1 MTAILEAFRGLLGF
15 GSAAAYLTLIVSLRS
30 EEAATSTGVLVAIV
44 CLILRGLLPRGFLR
58 SLGTAASAPA
68 GTAGRL
74 PTPFRWLR
82 SALAA
87 AAGAFALLPLVL
99 PDEVPFN
106 SGPPLTLGLV
116 IAFATAELYVALA
129 SRGLFGPPDAA
140 GRRLT
145 GADFGLLV
153 LLPLYLLLIANGAF
167 LTSGDNKATRLLGP
181 LLVHERSLDLSLL
194 PEFQREPDHYSAV
207 RVGGRLLP
215 SFPLGTGILTVP
227 YAVLATQ
234 SSGPDYPFGLVNRW
248 ERHVSALFLSAAAAA
263 FFYSLRRRYGDG
275 PAVATTFVFA
285 VATAAFSS
293 VGQALFSM
301 TGEVVLLAVA
311 LLLLIPPGRS
321 AAAAAGAGFVLGAA
335 FLCRPTALL
344 PSAALTLWLLPA
356 GRRRLLLPFLAAL
369 AVSIGAVIALHV
381 GLYGNVLGG
390 YGLLNL
396 GAGRWGLSLG
406 EGLLGVLVS
415 PSRGALVWFPY
426 LLAVPVG
433 IGAVRQNPDL
443 RALFGAALLSVLAN
457 LALSAGYYKWWG
469 GYSLG
474 PRLTA
479 EAAPF
484 IALLTLPLLLGFRR
498 LPAVGRAVILAL
510 VAMAAGTQLL
520 GVTSGP
526 AIDWNVTVSV
536 DRNRAALWS
545 VRDSQ
550 ILAAWWTGW
559 YPSWKA
565 PARGETD
572 GGAKAR

>member
-1 MTAILEAFRGLLGF
+1 MTAILEAFRGFLGF

-30 EEAATSTGVLVAIV
+30 DAAATSTGVLVAIV
-44 CLILRGLLPRGFLR
+44 CLILRGFLPGGFFR

-68 GTAGRL
+68 GTAGRF

-82 SALAA
+82 TALAA

-106 SGPPLTLGLV
+106 SGPPFTLGLV

-129 SRGLFGPPDAA
+129 SRGLFGHPDAA

-181 LLVHERSLDLSLL
+181 LLVHEGSLDLSLL
-194 PEFQREPDHYSAV
+194 PEFQREPDHYAAV
-207 RVGGRLLP
+207 KVGGRLLP

-227 YAVLATQ
+227 YAALASQ
-234 SSGPDYPFGLVNRW
+234 SSGPDYPFELVNRW
-248 ERHVSALFLSAAAAA
+248 ERHVSALFLAAAAA
-263 FFYSLRRRYGDG
+263 ALFYALRRRYGDG
-275 PAVATTFVFA
+275 PAVSTTLVFA
-285 VATAAFSS
+285 LATAAFSC
-293 VGQALFSM
+293 VGQALYST

-311 LLLLIPPGRS
+311 LLLLVPPGRG
-321 AAAAAGAGFVLGAA
+321 AAATAGAGLALGGA

-344 PSAALTLWLLPA
+344 PAAALCLWLVPA
-356 GRRRLLLPFLAAL
+356 ARRRLLLPFLAAL
-369 AVSIGAVIALHV
+369 ALSIGAAIALHV

-390 YGLLNL
+390 YGLTNL
-396 GAGRWGLSLG
+396 LSSRWGQTFG

-426 LLAVPVG
+426 LFAVPFG
-433 IGAVRQNPDL
+433 IGSIRRNPDV
-443 RALFGAALLSVLAN
+443 RALTGAALVSVLAN
-457 LALSAGYYKWWG
+457 LGLAAGYFKWWG
-469 GYSLG
+469 GYSFG

-484 IALLTLPLLLGFRR
+484 FALLTLPLWLGFRR
-498 LPAVGRAVILAL
+498 LPALGRGAILLL
-510 VAMAAGTQLL
+510 VAIAAGTQLL
-520 GVTSGP
+520 GVTSRP
-526 AIDWNVTVSV
+526 AVGWNVTVSV
-536 DRNRAALWS
+536 DQNRAALWS

-550 ILAAWWTGW
+550 LLAAWWPGW
-559 YPSWKA
+559 YPSTKA
-565 PARGETD
+565 PARGQI
-572 GGAKAR
+572 GGAGAR